1 MIKRKIQYG
10 KDGKWIHNY
19 YFTNRNNPCG
29 CDSNCYHLDYDG
41 NKIFC
46 ACNACYREFAIIQKE
61 QVKELLNDGVW
72 K

>member
-29 CDSNCYHLDYDG
+29 CDSNCYHLEYDLAEED
-41 NKIFC
+41 FH
-46 ACNACYREFAIIQKE
+46 KE
-61 QVKELLNDGVW
+61 ARCDFFRHR
-72 K
+72 

>member
-29 CDSNCYHLDYDG
+29 CDSNCYHLEYDG
-41 NKIFC
+41 NKM
-46 ACNACYREFAIIQKE
+46 
-61 QVKELLNDGVW
+61 
-72 K
+72 

>member
-29 CDSNCYHLDYDG
+29 YDSNCYHLEYDG

>member
-29 CDSNCYHLDYDG
+29 CDSNCYHLEYDV
-41 NKIFC
+41 C
-46 ACNACYREFAIIQKE
+46 E
-61 QVKELLNDGVW
+61 V
-72 K
+72 